1 MPPPN
6 VRKTVL
12 SPFALRP
19 LRHATLAG
27 FCILGLSGCNLI
39 PPSEMV
45 PPAPLQLPSKLTDN
59 STGSLAQVEKTPT
72 GLRPQFQA
80 LPKPQASVESPSAP
94 TTGWTLFP
102 DTEPAD
108 ITISVSN
115 MTLPAFINEVFANQ
129 LKLNFQLAPELQDKK
144 DLISLRVTEPRNRQ
158 GLFDITRAVL
168 SDYGVVILQQDDYL
182 RIALGQSQDA
192 GSEPPLIVS
201 GQALPSVPATHRPV
215 VLVRDLSVLGAA
227 DAYSMLKT
235 IFEREQRLGIQR
247 DNNRS
252 ALVLQG
258 PPELVQQ
265 AANIL
270 DSLDQPQMRGRL
282 SLRINP
288 RHMSAE
294 DLSKNLT
301 RTLEA
306 QGFDIGEQRG
316 RNTVLVPVIDLNS
329 LFVFAP
335 DPQTLDLVRQW
346 SVDLDQPTSELA
358 PNQEGTFW
366 YRARET
372 TAQELANTLNGI
384 SQGRSDMSTTSR
396 NEDSE
401 DRRLQ
406 GRTTTASTATGT
418 SASRRTSTPTANT
431 SNSGQFVFNQARN
444 LLLYRGDRAEWDR
457 MLPLIEELDKAPDQV
472 MIEVIVAEVT
482 LTDNLKFGVE
492 WALSNLSVG
501 GASGNLG
508 SVFGDGAPGSGLNA
522 GGLTWTSVSN
532 SGQTRLALNA
542 FASNDS
548 VSILQ
553 TPRIMVRSGQSANV
567 SVGSEVPIISRQ
579 STSDEVAG
587 ILQDVQYRKTGIT
600 LDVTPTVYSD
610 GRIDLEI
617 SQEVSQ
623 AAPTE
628 SSTINSPTILS
639 RNLNTRLS
647 LQDGSSILIGGLISN
662 NATKGNS
669 RIPILG
675 DLPWIG
681 HLFRVDSQSADRS
694 ELMVLIVP
702 YLIKN
707 GSQAEAITR
716 AFRER
721 LKLHE
726 HIYDRT
732 EPTALNQETASEPE
746 TQTPK
751 TAPAGI

>member
-1 MPPPN
+1 MTPLD
-6 VRKTVL
+6 T
-12 SPFALRP
+12 SISAFAASLLRP
-19 LRHATLAG
+19 LKHVTLVG
-27 FCILGLSGCNLI
+27 FCILSVAGCNLI
-39 PPSEMV
+39 PPSDMI
-45 PPAPLQLPSKLTDN
+45 PPPPLQPPSGESQD
-59 STGSLAQVEKTPT
+59 SMGSLAEAEQTPKEQ
-72 GLRPQFQA
+72 RPQFQS
-80 LPKPQASVESPSAP
+80 LPTPKASVVSPAAP

-102 DTEPAD
+102 ETEPAN
-108 ITISVSN
+108 ITISVNN

-182 RIALGQSQDA
+182 RIAMGQTTDPA
-192 GSEPPLIVS
+192 NEPPLIVS

-252 ALVLQG
+252 AIVLQG

-270 DSLDQPQMRGRL
+270 ESLDQPQMRGQL

-288 RHMSAE
+288 RHTNAE
-294 DLSKNLT
+294 TLSKNLT

-316 RNTVLVPVIDLNS
+316 RNTVLVPVADLNS
-329 LFVFAP
+329 IFVFAP
-335 DPQTLDLVRQW
+335 DPQTLELVRQW
-346 SVDLDQPTSELA
+346 AASLDQPASELA
-358 PNQEGTFW
+358 PDQEGTYW

-372 TAQELANTLNGI
+372 TAQELAATLNGI
-384 SQGRSDMSTTSR
+384 AKGQSSSVSGSASTTR
-396 NEDSE
+396 TEDGE

-406 GRTTTASTATGT
+406 GRSNTTTGTGTRASTNRNNTSANTTTAS
-418 SASRRTSTPTANT
+418 
-431 SNSGQFVFNQARN
+431 SGGSGPFVFNQARN
-444 LLLYRGDRAEWDR
+444 LLLYRGERAEWDR

-492 WALSNLSVG
+492 WALSDISAA
-501 GASGNLG
+501 GATGRLG
-508 SVFGDGAPGSGLNA
+508 SVFGEGAVGSGLNA
-522 GGLTWTSVSN
+522 GGMTWSSVSN

-542 FASNDS
+542 FASNDG

-553 TPRIMVRSGQSANV
+553 TPRIMVRSGQNATV
-567 SVGSEVPIISRQ
+567 SVGSEVPVISRQ
-579 STSDEVAG
+579 STSDEVSG
-587 ILQDVQYRKTGIT
+587 ILQDVQYRKTGIQ

-639 RNLNTRLS
+639 RNLSTRLS
-647 LQDGSSILIGGLISN
+647 LQDGSSILIGGLIN
-662 NATKGNS
+662 NNSSKGNS
-669 RIPILG
+669 RVPILG
-675 DLPWIG
+675 DIPWIG
-681 HLFRVDSQSADRS
+681 HLFRVDSQTAERS

-726 HIYDRT
+726 HIYDSSDPIA
-732 EPTALNQETASEPE
+732 PTQS
-746 TQTPK
+746 K
-751 TAPAGI
+751 APNE